1 MHTPGEDMR
10 IAHRRPDGSWL
21 ISDSLTPFRPAGV
34 HEIDVQPSP
43 SVSECSLSQQ
53 PSNEWEV
60 KKVEYE
66 IGYSSS
72 MITLPPPA
80 YTRHSY
86 GDQSSLISV
95 WHLLSSLF
103 FLFSAGFA
111 RFADFFSSLGGFFFH
126 SSWLGFGFH
135 RSSNAHSP
143 SSFFRYNLSMGFSL
157 AVEDYI
163 TDLRLFSMYIISFC
177 TNIVN

>member
-1 MHTPGEDMR
+1 MR

-95 WHLLSSLF
+95 
-103 FLFSAGFA
+103 
-111 RFADFFSSLGGFFFH
+111 
-126 SSWLGFGFH
+126 
-135 RSSNAHSP
+135 
-143 SSFFRYNLSMGFSL
+143 
-157 AVEDYI
+157 
-163 TDLRLFSMYIISFC
+163 
-177 TNIVN
+177 

>member
-1 MHTPGEDMR
+1 MR

-43 SVSECSLSQQ
+43 SVSTSECSLSQQ

-95 WHLLSSLF
+95 
-103 FLFSAGFA
+103 
-111 RFADFFSSLGGFFFH
+111 
-126 SSWLGFGFH
+126 
-135 RSSNAHSP
+135 
-143 SSFFRYNLSMGFSL
+143 
-157 AVEDYI
+157 
-163 TDLRLFSMYIISFC
+163 
-177 TNIVN
+177 